1 MPAWTLASDD
11 HAFANGF
18 AFEEVTTPEAAL
30 SALRAKVSVADER
43 DAALLVGV
51 WRQFRESAE
60 IGPNV
65 RLALNARLINLSERN
80 RARLPGDCVIRG
92 VLKLE
97 AGAEL
102 EIGRFCYV
110 GDGVV
115 ISAKESISIGDST
128 LIAHGVQ
135 LFDNNTHPTSAAQR
149 ELQFRRM
156 IGYKDRNGPMAIE
169 SEPISIGRRCWVG
182 MNSIVMKGVSIG
194 DDTIVASGSVVVASL
209 PEGVIA
215 AGNPAR
221 IVRELTAEER
231 NS

>member
-1 MPAWTLASDD
+1 MPAWTLAADD

-18 AFEEVTTPEAAL
+18 AFEEAATPEAAL
-30 SALRAKVSVADER
+30 AALRAKVALADAR
-43 DAALLVGV
+43 DAALLAGV
-51 WRQFRESAE
+51 WRQFRENAE

-65 RLALNARLINLSERN
+65 RLALSARLINLGDKAN
-80 RARLPGDCVIRG
+80 ARILGDSVIRG
-92 VLKLE
+92 ALKLE
-97 AGAEL
+97 PGATL

-110 GDGVV
+110 GDNVV
-115 ISAKESISIGDST
+115 ISARQRVAIGEST

-156 IGYKDRNGPMAIE
+156 IGYKDRNGPMVIE
-169 SEPISIGRRCWVG
+169 AAPIAIGRRCWVG

-194 DDTIVASGSVVVASL
+194 NDTIVASGSVVVSSL

-221 IVRELTAEER
+221 VVRELTAEER
-231 NS
+231 ES

>member
-1 MPAWTLASDD
+1 MPTGTLAADD

-18 AFEEVTTPEAAL
+18 AFEEAATPEAAL
-30 SALRAKVSVADER
+30 TALRSRVTVADER

-51 WRQFRESAE
+51 WRQFRENAE

-65 RLALNARLINLSERN
+65 RLALNARLINLSEKK

-92 VLKLE
+92 ILKLE

-115 ISAKESISIGDST
+115 ISAKESVIIGDST

-135 LFDNNTHPTSAAQR
+135 MFDNNTHPTNAAQR

-156 IGYKDRNGPMAIE
+156 IGYKDRNGPMVIE
-169 SEPISIGRRCWVG
+169 SAPIKIGNRCWVG
-182 MNSIVMKGVSIG
+182 MNSIVMKGVTIG
-194 DDTIVASGSVVVASL
+194 DDTIVASGSVVVAPL

-221 IVRELTAEER
+221 IVRKLTAEER
-231 NS
+231 QS

>member
-1 MPAWTLASDD
+1 MPPWTLAPDD

-18 AFEEVTTPEAAL
+18 AFEDVATPEAAL
-30 SALRAKVSVADER
+30 AALRAKVAVADER
-43 DAALLVGV
+43 DAALLAGV
-51 WRQFRESAE
+51 WRQFRENAE

-65 RLALNARLINLSERN
+65 RLALNARLINLSEKS

-97 AGAEL
+97 AGARL
-102 EIGRFCYV
+102 EIGRFCYI

-115 ISAKESISIGDST
+115 ISAKESVTIGEST

-156 IGYKDRNGPMAIE
+156 IGYKDRNGPMVIE
-169 SEPISIGRRCWVG
+169 SAPIAIGRRCWVG

-221 IVRELTAEER
+221 VVRELTPEER

>member
-1 MPAWTLASDD
+1 MANFTLAAGD

-18 AFEEVTTPEAAL
+18 AFEEVKTPEAAL
-30 SALRAKVSVADER
+30 AALRSKVTTADER
-43 DAALLVGV
+43 DAMLLAGV
-51 WRQFRESAE
+51 WRQFRENADV
-60 IGPNV
+60 GPNM
-65 RLALNARLINLSERN
+65 RLALNARLINLSEKS

-92 VLKLE
+92 IIKLE
-97 AGAEL
+97 PGAEL
-102 EIGRFCYV
+102 EIGRFCYI

-115 ISAKESISIGDST
+115 ISAKESVIVGEST

-156 IGYKDRNGPMAIE
+156 IGYKDRNGPMVIE
-169 SEPISIGRRCWVG
+169 SAPIRIGRRCWVG
-182 MNSIVMKGVSIG
+182 MNSIVMKGVTIG

-221 IVRELTAEER
+221 IVRELTPEER
-231 NS
+231 ES